1 MSTLLTHA
9 IIGSW
14 AEAPFIHQKLS
25 TARPPLH
32 ENLWPT
38 YREHQGI
45 LSRVCSLWGSR
56 LRLSALDHPWDVAQ
70 YVMTDNFSN
79 RSVAFTSEIRHALL
93 SLSLLRVNGGKTPRR
108 RQFRFNVTTARPD
121 REGKSCARFN
131 GLRHGNPGM
140 KTQSVQTGKLF
151 VCVGGGGELCPL
163 PPVEVLF
170 CFFLERLGPAW
181 HGAVAGSKKK
191 TGCS

>member
-1 MSTLLTHA
+1 
-9 IIGSW
+9 
-14 AEAPFIHQKLS
+14 
-25 TARPPLH
+25 
-32 ENLWPT
+32 
-38 YREHQGI
+38 
-45 LSRVCSLWGSR
+45 
-56 LRLSALDHPWDVAQ
+56 
-70 YVMTDNFSN
+70 MTDNFSN

-151 VCVGGGGELCPL
+151 VCVWGGELCPL

-170 CFFLERLGPAW
+170 CFFLERLGPA
-181 HGAVAGSKKK
+181 
-191 TGCS
+191 